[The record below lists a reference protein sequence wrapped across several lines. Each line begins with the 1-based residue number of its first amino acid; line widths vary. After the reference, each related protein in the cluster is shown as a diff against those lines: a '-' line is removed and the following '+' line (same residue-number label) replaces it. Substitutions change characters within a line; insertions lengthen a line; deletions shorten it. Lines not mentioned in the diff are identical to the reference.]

1 MKIFIAA
8 LAVLLASFVL
18 MGQAVEQ
25 DPATE
30 DPGELVFK
38 TVCATCHSL
47 DPPPDKAPPMKMVL
61 RHYMQAD
68 LEDPWQAVRD
78 WVVAPDSARSAL
90 PAHAVE
96 RFGLM
101 PPLVME
107 DADMDALIEYLQGQ
121 VATDSLGTMQMGNG
135 QGMQHGNGQ
144 GMQHGNGQSMRHG
157 NGQGMQHRQGNGS

>member
-1 MKIFIAA
+1 MKFFIAA
-8 LAVLLASFVL
+8 LALLLASFVL
-18 MGQAVEQ
+18 MGQAFEQ
-25 DPATE
+25 DPDAE

-61 RHYMQAD
+61 RHYLQAD

-90 PAHAVE
+90 PAHAIE

-107 DADMDALIEYLQGQ
+107 EADMDALIEYLQGQ
-121 VATDSLGTMQMGNG
+121 VAGDSLGTMQ
-135 QGMQHGNGQ
+135 HGNGP
-144 GMQHGNGQSMRHG
+144 GMQNGEGQGMRHG
-157 NGQGMQHRQGNGS
+157 NGQGMQHRRGNGS